1 MSYETL
7 SPKQVALLRQH
18 RDELLEAKRQTE
30 ERLAEIEAKLV
41 ASNLDITSHLKG
53 SFWTFEGHTDNK
65 TVAASTATN
74 CRAFSLP
81 PTRPDFGG
89 TRNELPR
96 EVMNALRKNRRIE
109 LGAYGGYTNIVL
121 QEHDNLITLRF
132 DHGTEG
138 EPLAVAKELGLRLS
152 FTDYHDSALFDL
164 ERANKRISLVE
175 DVERRAANLLG
186 EENVFRG
193 TP

>member
-1 MSYETL
+1 MNYEDL

-41 ASNLDITSHLKG
+41 ASNLDITGHLKG
-53 SFWTFEGHTDNK
+53 TFWTFEGHTDNK
-65 TVAASTATN
+65 TIAGSLAKN
-74 CRAFSLP
+74 CRVFSFP
-81 PTRPDFGG
+81 ASRPESDE
-89 TRNELPR
+89 RNALPR
-96 EVMNALRKNRRIE
+96 EIAHALRKNRRIE
-109 LGAYGGYTNIVL
+109 LGSYGGYTTLVL

-152 FTDYHDSALFDL
+152 FADYHDSALRDL
-164 ERANKRISLVE
+164 EIAKKRISLVE
-175 DVERRAANLLG
+175 DVERRAAKLLG
-186 EENVFRG
+186 EDNVFG
-193 TP
+193 QTP